1 MQQFVNF
8 FIHIRFSL
16 QNDFGAEKWYRAGS
30 SWLQVT
36 PWGIREALKWATK
49 TFTTETKGQPT
60 FYITENGFSD
70 LQGNLDDLQRIYY
83 YKHYINQVCIN
94 TLLTRSLKFLLFDF
108 QIIAKLVLQ
117 ILFVIYSFFEQSK
130 KMGLIF
136 VDTTHGHF

>member
-1 MQQFVNF
+1 MQQFVYL

-49 TFTTETKGQPT
+49 TFTTEAKGQPT

-70 LQGNLDDLQRIYY
+70 LQGNLDDLQRVYY
-83 YKHYINQVCIN
+83 YKHYINQVFIN
-94 TLLTRSLKFLLFDF
+94 TFMVQT
-108 QIIAKLVLQ
+108 AKLIGFLN
-117 ILFVIYSFFEQSK
+117 EC
-130 KMGLIF
+130 
-136 VDTTHGHF
+136 

>member
-1 MQQFVNF
+1 M
-8 FIHIRFSL
+8 

-49 TFTTETKGQPT
+49 TFTTEAKGQPT

-83 YKHYINQVCIN
+83 YKHYINQVSIN
-94 TLLTRSLKFLLFDF
+94 TRIGTNPKLKYDF
-108 QIIAKLVLQ
+108 YMNSKLVLQ
-117 ILFVIYSFFEQSK
+117 ILFAIYSFFEQSK

-136 VDTTHGHF
+136 VDTTHGLF